1 MSELVWI
8 VPAAIGALAAL
19 IFLRSS
25 GRAARTRAEVLDEVR
40 RSLRAGV
47 LDELPGRVPQAR
59 GRIGELEITV
69 DLHSDP
75 ARPAQSPM
83 WRILAV
89 GPVGL
94 DRPLEVRIADWKGW
108 IDPWLQLGESVLVPA
123 GMGPGFS
130 VHAEHSIH
138 LDHPVIL
145 ALRRQGPG
153 LGAGAFHARPD
164 LMRAEVRFG
173 ERPEDNRS
181 LFSFLH
187 AMGEISS
194 TARRRAA
201 EVSAAVRA
209 AGATTR
215 RTAEPRAAS

>member
-1 MSELVWI
+1 MSEFVWI

-40 RSLRAGV
+40 RSLRSGV
-47 LDELPGRVPQAR
+47 LDELPGRAPQAR

-108 IDPWLQLGESVLVPA
+108 IDPWLQLGESVMVPA
-123 GMGPGFS
+123 GMGPGFT

-138 LDHPVIL
+138 LDHPVIM

-153 LGAGAFHARPD
+153 LGPGAFHARPD

-173 ERPEDNRS
+173 ERSEDNRA

-187 AMGEISS
+187 AMGEIS
-194 TARRRAA
+194 AGANRRTLTSPAARAA
-201 EVSAAVRA
+201 RA
-209 AGATTR
+209 ASLRVVT
-215 RTAEPRAAS
+215 PRAAS